1 MDHEKNHTDVD
12 VQFTAKRDE
21 LSLKAKGAVLLLLI
35 ALSITGI
42 ILLSLKMAEM
52 EKGAI
57 LFAPILFLLYIT
69 YNLIATLD
77 AVLGLTVR
85 YSDD

>member
-12 VQFTAKRDE
+12 VQFTAKKDE
-21 LSLKAKGAVLLLLI
+21 LSLKAKGAGLLLLI

-52 EKGAI
+52 EKGTI